1 MKTETTNP
9 APPEDRPRGTP
20 QKDSKPFGL
29 DLGSMIGD
37 LNLQISISKEDRTT
51 LKSTL
56 TEMADKIEH
65 RWLVTQRIMVIAI
78 GLAAIGQLTT
88 WALLFV

>member
-1 MKTETTNP
+1 LKTETTNP

-37 LNLQISISKEDRTT
+37 LNLQISISEEDRTT

-56 TEMADKIEH
+56 TEMTDKMEH
-65 RWLVTQRIMVIAI
+65 RWIVTQRIMVIAI

>member
-37 LNLQISISKEDRTT
+37 LNLQISISEEDRTT

-56 TEMADKIEH
+56 TEMTDKMEH
-65 RWLVTQRIMVIAI
+65 RWIVTQRIMVIAI